1 MRKKSTRGDRKVL
14 RTVKLS
20 RAEWLQLGAGIRIR
34 HRLTFPCKNGYAS
47 CKASH
52 ALGHSSVHSGARIY
66 VACTNPAA
74 GTDTPGRSGRDI
86 RAGGGLVEHASSGKL
101 SARIRARRTDA
112 DGLQR
117 PVVSAGQQSNC
128 QGENARKRR
137 KLKFPHGS
145 SSVGNLWS
153 GRRDLNP
160 RLRPWQGRTL
170 PLSYSRSAPSFYTI

>member
-47 CKASH
+47 CKSSH
-52 ALGHSSVHSGARIY
+52 ALGHSSV
-66 VACTNPAA
+66 
-74 GTDTPGRSGRDI
+74 RSG
-86 RAGGGLVEHASSGKL
+86 
-101 SARIRARRTDA
+101 ARRTDA

-117 PVVSAGQQSNC
+117 PVVSAGQQSNS

-145 SSVGNLWS
+145 TTVGNLWS
-153 GRRDLNP
+153 GR
-160 RLRPWQGRTL
+160 
-170 PLSYSRSAPSFYTI
+170 